1 MTIMSWSSALL
12 LLLYLTAI
20 LSAAEPPAH
29 TKTAQTRSNPDQLA
43 GLSCSRFEWNSEK
56 SVMRVPLSLNRKQ
69 YWYQLD
75 TGADEVIAYGNRP
88 HEGWSPTEGA
98 EGEMRIPRAQFA
110 GMSFPAIL
118 AYPRKTISDENLQG
132 TVGLDLLVGRT
143 FIIDF
148 PKKRI
153 CLIERADLPDSLI
166 RDTDWSDAEIRHG
179 KLFINMTLNG
189 KKLDEILYDSGSS
202 PTTLDLDLNL
212 WKEFTGKAGT
222 NEATTH
228 SKGQSWG
235 QEIESIG
242 APATGDLIIGHHI
255 YRTPSLT
262 TIPARPDS
270 YRTNFRAQGSLGNA
284 LFTDS
289 IVILDLGAH
298 PRFGIIDSPSR

>member
-1 MTIMSWSSALL
+1 MFRPSALL
-12 LLLYLTAI
+12 LLLSVTAI
-20 LSAAEPPAH
+20 SSVAQPPPGEG
-29 TKTAQTRSNPDQLA
+29 KKPQTQHMPDQFA
-43 GLSCSRFEWNSEK
+43 GLSCSRFEWNAEK
-56 SVMRVPLSLNRKQ
+56 SVMRVPLSLNGKHD
-69 YWYQLD
+69 WYQLD
-75 TGADEVIAYGNRP
+75 TGADVVIAYGNRP

-118 AYPRKTISDENLQG
+118 AYPMKTISDENLQG

-166 RDTDWSDAEIRHG
+166 RAADWSDAEIRHG

-189 KKLDEILYDSGSS
+189 KKLDEILYDTGSS

-212 WKEFTGKAGT
+212 WKEFTGRAGSS
-222 NEATTH
+222 EATTH

-235 QEIESIG
+235 HEIESIG
-242 APATGDLIIGHHI
+242 APATGDLTIGHHV
-255 YRTPSLT
+255 YRTPLLT

-270 YRTNFRAQGSLGNA
+270 YRTNYRAQGSLGNA

-298 PRFGIIDSPSR
+298 PRFGIIDSRSR

>member
-1 MTIMSWSSALL
+1 MFRPSALL
-12 LLLYLTAI
+12 LLLSVTAI
-20 LSAAEPPAH
+20 SSVAQPPPGEG
-29 TKTAQTRSNPDQLA
+29 KKPQTQHMPDQFA
-43 GLSCSRFEWNSEK
+43 GLSCSRFEWNAEK
-56 SVMRVPLSLNRKQ
+56 SVMRVPLSLNGKHD
-69 YWYQLD
+69 WYQLD
-75 TGADEVIAYGNRP
+75 TGADVVIAYGNRP

-98 EGEMRIPRAQFA
+98 QGEMRIPRAQFA
-110 GMSFPAIL
+110 GMSFAAIL
-118 AYPRKTISDENLQG
+118 AYPMKTISDENLQG

-166 RDTDWSDAEIRHG
+166 RAADWSDAEIRHG

-189 KKLDEILYDSGSS
+189 KKLDEILYDTGSS

-212 WKEFTGKAGT
+212 WKEFTGRAGT
-222 NEATTH
+222 SEATTH
-228 SKGQSWG
+228 SQGQSWG
-235 QEIESIG
+235 HEIESIG
-242 APATGDLIIGHHI
+242 APAIGDLTIGHHI
-255 YRTPSLT
+255 YRTPLLT

-270 YRTNFRAQGSLGNA
+270 YRTNYRAQGSLGNA

-298 PRFGIIDSPSR
+298 PRFGIIDSRSR

>member
-1 MTIMSWSSALL
+1 M
-12 LLLYLTAI
+12 
-20 LSAAEPPAH
+20 
-29 TKTAQTRSNPDQLA
+29 AQLPTVHSKNPQTQHLPDQFA
-43 GLSCSRFEWNSEK
+43 GLSCSSFEWNSEK
-56 SVMRVPLSLNRKQ
+56 SVMRVPLSLNGKQ

-75 TGADEVIAYGNRP
+75 TGADVVIAYGNRP
-88 HEGWSPTEGA
+88 HEGWSPK

-118 AYPRKTISDENLQG
+118 AYPIKTISDENLQG

-148 PKKRI
+148 PRKRI

-166 RDTDWSDAEIRHG
+166 GAADWSDAEIRHG
-179 KLFINMTLNG
+179 KLFIKMTLNG
-189 KKLDEILYDSGSS
+189 KELTEILYDTGSS
-202 PTTLDLDLNL
+202 PTVLDLDLNL
-212 WKEFTGKAGT
+212 WKEFTGRAGAS
-222 NEATTH
+222 EATAH

-235 QEIESIG
+235 HEIESIG
-242 APATGDLIIGHHI
+242 APATGDLAIGHHV
-255 YRTPSLT
+255 YRTPLLT

-270 YRTNFRAQGSLGNA
+270 DRTNYRAQGLLGNA

-298 PRFGIIDSPSR
+298 PRFGIIDSRSR

>member
-1 MTIMSWSSALL
+1 MFRSSALL
-12 LLLYLTAI
+12 LLLCLTTTFSVAQ
-20 LSAAEPPAH
+20 PPPSH
-29 TKTAQTRSNPDQLA
+29 NKNPQTQHIPDQLD

-56 SVMRVPLSLNRKQ
+56 SVMRVPLSLNGKHD
-69 YWYQLD
+69 WYQLD
-75 TGADEVIAYGNRP
+75 TGADVVIAYGNRP

-110 GMSFPAIL
+110 GMSFHAIL
-118 AYPRKTISDENLQG
+118 AYPMKAISDENLQG

-166 RDTDWSDAEIRHG
+166 HAADWSDAEIRHG

-189 KKLDEILYDSGSS
+189 KKLDEILYDTGSS

-212 WKEFTGKAGT
+212 WKEFTGRAAAS
-222 NEATTH
+222 EATTH

-242 APATGDLIIGHHI
+242 APATGDLTIGHHV
-255 YRTPSLT
+255 YRTPLLT

-270 YRTNFRAQGSLGNA
+270 YRTNYRAQGSLGNA

-298 PRFGIIDSPSR
+298 PRFGIIDSRSR

>member
-1 MTIMSWSSALL
+1 MFWSSSLL
-12 LLLYLTAI
+12 LLLSLTAI
-20 LSAAEPPAH
+20 LSPAQQPAYS
-29 TKTAQTRSNPDQLA
+29 KKQQTQPIPNQFA
-43 GLSCSRFEWNSEK
+43 GLSCSRFEWNPEK
-56 SVMRVPLSLNRKQ
+56 SVIRVPLSLNGKQ

-75 TGADEVIAYGNRP
+75 TGADVVIAYGNRP

-118 AYPRKTISDENLQG
+118 AYPMKTISDEDLQG
-132 TVGLDLLVGRT
+132 TIGLDLLVGRT
-143 FIIDF
+143 LIIDF

-166 RDTDWSDAEIRHG
+166 RDADWSDAEIRHG

-189 KKLDEILYDSGSS
+189 KKLDEILYDTGSS

-212 WKEFTGKAGT
+212 WKELTGKVEIS
-222 NEATTH
+222 EANTH

-235 QEIESIG
+235 HEIESIG
-242 APATGDLIIGHHI
+242 APATGDLAIGRHV
-255 YRTPSLT
+255 YRTPLLT

-270 YRTNFRAQGSLGNA
+270 YRTNYRAQGLLGNA
-284 LFTDS
+284 LFTES
-289 IVILDLGAH
+289 IIILDLGAH
-298 PRFGIIDSPSR
+298 PRFGIVDSRSR